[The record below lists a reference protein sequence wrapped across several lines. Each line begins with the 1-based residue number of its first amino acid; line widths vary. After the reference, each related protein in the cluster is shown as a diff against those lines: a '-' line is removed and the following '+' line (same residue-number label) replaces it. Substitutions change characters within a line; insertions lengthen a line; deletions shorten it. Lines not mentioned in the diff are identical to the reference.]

1 MHIGKDLR
9 EIKLKQLL
17 KSEGYDTIED
27 MLEAVFSDAVS
38 PAICIE
44 PHCQYTC
51 EMEPDQDRGYCEACG
66 GNTVVSALV
75 FAGLI

>member
-9 EIKLKQLL
+9 EVKLKQLL
-17 KSEGYDTIED
+17 KAEGYASIEELYPVVLGD
-27 MLEAVFSDAVS
+27 VVS

-51 EMEPDQDRGYCEACG
+51 EMEPDQTEGYCEACG

-75 FAGLI
+75 LAGLI